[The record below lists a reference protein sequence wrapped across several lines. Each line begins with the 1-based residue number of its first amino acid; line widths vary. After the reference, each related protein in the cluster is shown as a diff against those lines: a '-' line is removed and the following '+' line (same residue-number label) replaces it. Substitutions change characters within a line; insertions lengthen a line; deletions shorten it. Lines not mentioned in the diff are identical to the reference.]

1 MCISAQGEEQT
12 VGRIA
17 HPTAYARIDKHGRGK
32 GTAARHLPPPGAIS
46 SVATTDSIDNNQ
58 GAFMKIL
65 QTVCIALLCGAS
77 AFSAERAAAATSKWH
92 FKIKNSTDADIVK
105 LQVSQNKKSWGKFD
119 IGSGIG
125 PGETATMYWDSSTD
139 NEKCVQWIRA
149 KFSDGT
155 YSSPSKQDFCHD
167 LDEPIVFSD
176 DDDDSDD

>member
-1 MCISAQGEEQT
+1 MANGSLQNACL
-12 VGRIA
+12 R
-17 HPTAYARIDKHGRGK
+17 
-32 GTAARHLPPPGAIS
+32 PGITC
-46 SVATTDSIDNNQ
+46 SVAMADSIDNNQ
-58 GAFMKIL
+58 GVFMKIL
-65 QTVCIALLCGAS
+65 QAVRIALLCT
-77 AFSAERAAAATSKWH
+77 AFGFSGGQATAATGKWH
-92 FKIKNSTDADIVK
+92 FKVKNSTDTDIVK